1 VLALEVEAKQ
11 HKDEVETLSHE
22 LTLSERKLAVLRRE
36 HEMVVGAVNPPQ
48 VLVLQVQCADVC
60 SVQKCSVQKC
70 SVQKCEVCSR
80 AVGCIECPVCSRAVG
95 CIECPVCSRAAG
107 CVGAFACSVHVG
119 C

>member
-1 VLALEVEAKQ
+1 LDPNTSTRESRVLALEVEAKQ

-70 SVQKCEVCSR
+70 E
-80 AVGCIECPVCSRAVG
+80 VCSRAVG